1 MDYRK
6 TTFRRRQ
13 TMLFNIHTHT
23 CHSHDATAPLP
34 ALCEKALRE
43 GLLGFAVTDHCDCE
57 CSSEPRAFTSLMDSF
72 EDCEKAKARYGDRLV
87 VAAGVE
93 IGEAL
98 YDRAFAKKVIASR
111 PWDVVLGSVHAV
123 RMENWERPFSI
134 LDFSGCS
141 DAFLRDY
148 LRQYFDDLTEMA
160 ATEDYDVLC
169 HLTVPLRYICVKY
182 GRPVDISLYEQQI
195 DEILK
200 IAIERDKTLEINT
213 SGCTP
218 DQPRFMPDET
228 ILDRYLAMGGRNLT
242 IGSDAHV
249 TERLT
254 NGLDQAVEMLN
265 RKGVVTLTYY
275 LNRKHVQYHI

>member
-1 MDYRK
+1 
-6 TTFRRRQ
+6 
-13 TMLFNIHTHT
+13 MLFNIHTHT
-23 CHSHDATAPLP
+23 CHSHDATAPLSD
-34 ALCEKALRE
+34 LCEKALRE

-72 EDCEKAKARYGDRLV
+72 EDCEKAKERYGDKLV
-87 VAAGVE
+87 IASGVE

-98 YDRAFAKKVIASR
+98 YDRTFAKKVIASR

-123 RMENWERPFSI
+123 RVENWDKPFSVI
-134 LDFSGCS
+134 DFTDSS
-141 DAFLRDY
+141 DAFIRDY

-169 HLTVPLRYICVKY
+169 HLTVPLRYICGKY
-182 GRPVDISLYEQQI
+182 GKQADIDLYGPQI

-218 DQPRFMPDET
+218 DEPHFMPDET

-254 NGLDQAVEMLN
+254 NGLEQAAEMLK
-265 RKGVVTLTYY
+265 RKGILHLTYY
-275 LNRKHVQYHI
+275 LNRMPVQYQLQQNIL